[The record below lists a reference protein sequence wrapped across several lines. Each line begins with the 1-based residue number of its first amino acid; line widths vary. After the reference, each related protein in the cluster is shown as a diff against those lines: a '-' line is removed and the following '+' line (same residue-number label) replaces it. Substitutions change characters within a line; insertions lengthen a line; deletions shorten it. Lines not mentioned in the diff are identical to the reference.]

1 SGPFR
6 YPCFTVG
13 RSGGLSRA
21 LAPARSALPGSRRFS
36 AARKARNVSST
47 VSSPPPAVRAAS
59 AERATSAGGGDEGVF
74 DIPSRYGQGLTR
86 TPHRRPFP
94 PPPRLRL
101 HNDPKRGRRRGARES
116 GAQATVKSTFASP
129 GSVAPP

>member
-1 SGPFR
+1 SER
-6 YPCFTVG
+6 T
-13 RSGGLSRA
+13 
-21 LAPARSALPGSRRFS
+21 
-36 AARKARNVSST
+36 ARKDSST
-47 VSSPPPAVRAAS
+47 VSSPSPAVRAAA

-74 DIPSRYGQGLTR
+74 DISSRYGQGLTR

-129 GSVAPP
+129 GSVAPPSTIVMSRARVSSAMNSLFASAAATLSEG